1 VLFDLEK
8 DPGERVNLA
17 GDPGCAE
24 TERDLRERLA
34 QHLAKPSL
42 AHADVRIAP

>member
-1 VLFDLEK
+1 VLFDLEN

-17 GDPGCAE
+17 GDPSCAE

-42 AHADVRIAP
+42 AHADVAIAP